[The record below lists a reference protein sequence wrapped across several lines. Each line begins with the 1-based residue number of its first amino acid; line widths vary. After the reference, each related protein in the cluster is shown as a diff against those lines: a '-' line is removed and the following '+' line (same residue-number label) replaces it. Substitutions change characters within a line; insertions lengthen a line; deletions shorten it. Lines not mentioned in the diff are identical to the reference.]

1 MKNHTSI
8 HQFQSIHEPFWLNHS
23 CTQLP
28 NLTCYHYH
36 DGCEIYLFLQG
47 NAVMYVESQAFPLER
62 GDLFV
67 FGPDELHRSYCL
79 DDRIYERYT
88 LHLQTEFLQHHSTP
102 QTDLSGCFSQRSMGL
117 GNKRHLREDELQEV
131 LFLLRRLENN
141 LHSTSYGDDLL
152 TSFALTELLLKINL
166 QYQTYQQHTPSHMT
180 PLVQNTM
187 TYIETHLTEPIS
199 LQDLSD
205 ALFHNKTY
213 ISRKFKETTGMTI
226 RDFILCKRIIL
237 AKSLLLKGEPLTTV
251 CEASGFHDYSN
262 FSRTFSQQV
271 GCSPG
276 KFQKRK
282 TE

>member
-67 FGPDELHRSYCL
+67 FGPDEL
-79 DDRIYERYT
+79 
-88 LHLQTEFLQHHSTP
+88 
-102 QTDLSGCFSQRSMGL
+102 
-117 GNKRHLREDELQEV
+117 QEV

-152 TSFALTELLLKINL
+152 TSFALTELPDLL
-166 QYQTYQQHTPSHMT
+166 
-180 PLVQNTM
+180 
-187 TYIETHLTEPIS
+187 S
-199 LQDLSD
+199 L
-205 ALFHNKTY
+205 
-213 ISRKFKETTGMTI
+213 
-226 RDFILCKRIIL
+226 
-237 AKSLLLKGEPLTTV
+237 
-251 CEASGFHDYSN
+251 
-262 FSRTFSQQV
+262 
-271 GCSPG
+271 CSYC
-276 KFQKRK
+276 F
-282 TE
+282 T